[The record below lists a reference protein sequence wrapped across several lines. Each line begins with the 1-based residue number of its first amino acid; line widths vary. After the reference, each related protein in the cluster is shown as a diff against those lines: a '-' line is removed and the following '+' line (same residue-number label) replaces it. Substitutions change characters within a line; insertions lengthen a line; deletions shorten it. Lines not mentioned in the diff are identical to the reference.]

1 MLINYENSKKHT
13 GNTLPQN
20 LILISKNKTKGKAKC
35 AICLSERTFIDKRED
50 EYHLESKLKVCFDF
64 FKGWCYKRTCGYIV

>member
-35 AICLSERTFIDKRED
+35 AICLSERTFIDKR
-50 EYHLESKLKVCFDF
+50 
-64 FKGWCYKRTCGYIV
+64 

>member
-20 LILISKNKTKGKAKC
+20 LILISKNKPKEKQNVLFVYLKGLLLINVKTN
-35 AICLSERTFIDKRED
+35 II
-50 EYHLESKLKVCFDF
+50 
-64 FKGWCYKRTCGYIV
+64 